1 MLILL
6 RSLGGKWHCNV
17 CISWSRPM
25 SSRNEHCRS
34 YCRSRTGQ
42 RIKNPSSKHAKAFAP
57 EKRILGEVCK
67 RSDAAP
73 KQWMIEGLVGSRS
86 SQQRF
91 GNSGHRAKAFSGFD
105 ASSSTTRE
113 NAPLHWLQLSK
124 PEDFAVLVAPNA
136 GESVLCYAV
145 LCISSRSSVVRSCR
159 QMSSR
164 KILEQVDESPLIRQ
178 ARQKIFLKKWGGG
191 RAPTPSWKQENAF
204 MYLLRDRALQ
214 FFGRFWRFAGQRES
228 EASFFLWLHRKAAV
242 IPRTRP
248 HHTEPVWLVHCCNWR
263 EDSPPP
269 YRYRS
274 PWQVGLTARPWPF
287 CRD

>member
-67 RSDAAP
+67 RSDTPSSGWSRDSWGQGLLSSVSGIQATVQKHSVASMRVAQLPGKMPLSTDSNSPSLKTLRSLSHRTPANLCCAMLCCASLLAQALCGRAARCRP
-73 KQWMIEGLVGSRS
+73 EKFS
-86 SQQRF
+86 SKLM
-91 GNSGHRAKAFSGFD
+91 N
-105 ASSSTTRE
+105 
-113 NAPLHWLQLSK
+113 LHWYGRHAKIFFKKNGVGAGLQLQAESRRTHSCTCCAI
-124 PEDFAVLVAPNA
+124 ELFNSSA
-136 GESVLCYAV
+136 GSGD
-145 LCISSRSSVVRSCR
+145 S
-159 QMSSR
+159 
-164 KILEQVDESPLIRQ
+164 Q
-178 ARQKIFLKKWGGG
+178 AK
-191 RAPTPSWKQENAF
+191 ENPR
-204 MYLLRDRALQ
+204 LH
-214 FFGRFWRFAGQRES
+214 FFYD
-228 EASFFLWLHRKAAV
+228 WLHRKAAV